1 MRHALPQHQLAE
13 DLVLQPV
20 LKSCLIHFAAAVACR
35 ARGEF
40 DPDWNK
46 PNKPNK

>member
-1 MRHALPQHQLAE
+1 LLLSARMLL
-13 DLVLQPV
+13 LQ
-20 LKSCLIHFAAAVACR
+20 

-46 PNKPNK
+46 NNNNTKK